1 MLLVHLSG
9 SSQKVNHFQ
18 EMLLKSYQLHGAWE
32 RCVTVMKESGINVN
46 IFASHSTRSAS
57 TTSTCKIFG
66 LSFEEIAKSAG
77 WSNEKTFAQLNDRAI
92 QDDFKLFIW
101 LKFAA
106 FICIYIYNMYMV
118 LIIQETPLI
127 KLRRTLGYILLLHS
141 FPQIPPTGLETN
153 YDRI

>member
-1 MLLVHLSG
+1 MIDMLLVHLSG

-92 QDDFKLFIW
+92 QDDFTLFIW

-106 FICIYIYNMYMV
+106 FICMYI
-118 LIIQETPLI
+118 
-127 KLRRTLGYILLLHS
+127 
-141 FPQIPPTGLETN
+141 
-153 YDRI
+153 